1 MGNQVVDKGIKPI
14 VKKQFENLKSKQR
27 DYLTVSEVIKFQHPE
42 NYQFQFDHLGNLFV
56 LNSSRSGTFSI
67 QEFYKFIEFCQ
78 NNLKNVKTYEFQSQL
93 QAATTHVLLQYLQK
107 ENGENEIVDWVEQ
120 MLLKNEKN
128 AITFER
134 MGNTKFIGIQTVKIL
149 YEIFK
154 IKMMNGM
161 EIQQFFYLLQQCGEE
176 AGLMAP
182 DAKELDEYVPV
193 EMGKEFARQYLRGF
207 AKLMKEVG
215 FNDDSSMQ
223 QDISMLEASLHNT
236 NNTVNRM
243 GSNQMDNMQG
253 RGENNFQDYQRSNN
267 NNNSG
272 GYNSN
277 DQYFEDEIDVED
289 ADDINDEDDEDEED
303 EEEEELY
310 DLNRIDDQ
318 DETSYNKFQNKF
330 RYTQSS
336 GIAQYQQQQRQIPST
351 NFNNQDNE
359 VEKQKQNLEDKYKD
373 NYFVYQQKQNLKVG
387 LNSSGQKHKS
397 QSINNSLSQY
407 NQDQVITTQQKQG
420 IVIPPLQV
428 NLTQKGYMQN
438 NLM

>member
-14 VKKQFENLKSKQR
+14 VKKEFENLKSKQR
-27 DYLTVSEVIKFQHPE
+27 DYLTVGEVIKFQHPE

-207 AKLMKEVG
+207 AKLMREVG

-223 QDISMLEASLHNT
+223 QDISMLEASLHNS
-236 NNTVNRM
+236 NNPINKI
-243 GSNQMDNMQG
+243 GQNQMDNLQG
-253 RGENNFQDYQRSNN
+253 RIENNFQDYQRG
-267 NNNSG
+267 NNSG
-272 GYNSN
+272 GFNSN

-289 ADDINDEDDEDEED
+289 EEDINDEDDEDEED
-303 EEEEELY
+303 EEEELY

-318 DETSYNKFQNKF
+318 EETSYNKFQNKF

-336 GIAQYQQQQRQIPST
+336 GIAQYQQQQRQASGT
-351 NFNNQDNE
+351 NFNNQDDE

-373 NYFVYQQKQNLKVG
+373 NYFVYQQKQNLKIG

-407 NQDQVITTQQKQG
+407 NQDPVITSQQKQG

-428 NLTQKGYMQN
+428 TLTQKGYMQN